1 MTKEAILFSILV
13 LTVIF
18 VVWYLRN
25 KMLSKEKEL
34 DPPIIPMTVG
44 YNAKQER
51 IIQKYSSKQAYWV
64 FNVLSYIL
72 IFITI
77 LTKTAGVIEILVML
91 TMYYLSFNLL
101 KDKLKLNVW
110 LAMFAAFI
118 IALISLI
125 LTFYVLFEIL
135 KRNI

>member
-1 MTKEAILFSILV
+1 VTKEAILFSILV

-77 LTKTAGVIEILVML
+77 
-91 TMYYLSFNLL
+91 
-101 KDKLKLNVW
+101 
-110 LAMFAAFI
+110 FI
-118 IALISLI
+118 
-125 LTFYVLFEIL
+125 
-135 KRNI
+135 N

>member
-1 MTKEAILFSILV
+1 
-13 LTVIF
+13 
-18 VVWYLRN
+18 
-25 KMLSKEKEL
+25 MLSKEKEL